1 MLRYYWQNVMFL
13 AQECSYIVK
22 LSWHYC
28 IQKVKNDD
36 VIFRCC
42 AEYSQRLLSGEI
54 LGFLLK
60 NGVQYNIGSRDADN
74 FTTDDFDKQ

>member
-1 MLRYYWQNVMFL
+1 MMMLFSAVVQRN
-13 AQECSYIVK
+13 
-22 LSWHYC
+22 
-28 IQKVKNDD
+28 
-36 VIFRCC
+36 
-42 AEYSQRLLSGEI
+42 SQRLLSGEI